1 MFFEGLDESCA
12 LPAGGNFSCI
22 GKVTKRMPKG
32 FGLLDLHGEGAPVG
46 ALNDRLTI
54 GSFERTDSS
63 VAGGLFFCP
72 RPELHGFES
81 VGLIGSAKT

>member
-54 GSFERTDSS
+54 GSFERTNSS
-63 VAGGLFFCP
+63 MSIGLFFSP
-72 RPELHGFES
+72 PSELSGFWF
-81 VGLIGSAKT
+81 VGLIGSAKI